1 MHPYFQWIGGIMGN
15 KRPGTKG
22 CYFYLTDKTA
32 QMITANMTTADA
44 RTRSEFVEKAIEQYC
59 CSLNAETSKDIL
71 SYEVTRAIKAAVK
84 DSECRL
90 CNYLFKLCG
99 EMGLLSYL
107 VGADL
112 INMTDE
118 EINQCRR
125 KAFDVVRRERGML
138 KLEDVV
144 KDERAIAESDY

>member
-1 MHPYFQWIGGIMGN
+1 MCDKDTVPFLFQN
-15 KRPGTKG
+15 RRKE
-22 CYFYLTDKTA
+22 
-32 QMITANMTTADA
+32 ADA
-44 RTRSEFVEKAIEQYC
+44 NDLYRTNCQEGCVPDDQGNC

>member
-1 MHPYFQWIGGIMGN
+1 MIKQLKYG
-15 KRPGTKG
+15 
-22 CYFYLTDKTA
+22 FYMEPEISEKIDQHLEVADK
-32 QMITANMTTADA
+32 
-44 RTRSEFVEKAIEQYC
+44 RTRSDFVRTAILEYC
-59 CSLNAETSKDIL
+59 CALDSHSDREIL
-71 SYEVTRAIKAAVK
+71 GQEVMRVCKAAVR
-84 DSECRL
+84 DSENRL
-90 CNYLFKLCG
+90 CNYMFKLCG

-118 EINQCRR
+118 EIDQCRR

-144 KDERAIAESDY
+144 KDERAIAESEY

>member
-1 MHPYFQWIGGIMGN
+1 MGN
-15 KRPGTKG
+15 NKNGTKG
-22 CYFYLTDKTA
+22 CYFYISKKADE
-32 QMITANMTTADA
+32 MIDSHIPIADA
-44 RTRSEFVEKAIEQYC
+44 RNRSDFIERAVEAYCGILDAEENKAILGQ
-59 CSLNAETSKDIL
+59 
-71 SYEVTRAIKAAVK
+71 EVMRVCKAAVK
-84 DSECRL
+84 DSENRL
-90 CNYLFKLCG
+90 CNYLFKMAG
-99 EMGLLSYL
+99 EMGLLTYL

-118 EINQCRR
+118 EIDQCRR